1 MAFTYVTVPAGEKIT
16 MGSDGKLIVPDN
28 PIIPFIEGDGTGLDI
43 WKASVRVFDTAISK
57 CYGVSRKISWMEVYA
72 GEKPFNLFRAEMGD
86 QAWLPEE
93 TVRAFKE
100 FLVGIKGP
108 LTTPI
113 GGGIRSLNVALRQ
126 MLDLYVCLRPIRWF
140 QGVPSPVKKPEDVDM
155 VIFREN
161 CEDIYVG
168 IEWMLGTAECDKVK
182 DFLIREMGVDKIR
195 FPETSSIGIKPIS
208 KDGSERLI
216 RAAIEYALS
225 HRRKSVTIVHKGNI
239 MKFTEGA
246 FKDWGYAMATT
257 EFRERVITERESWIV
272 DNQDRNPGL
281 SVEGNA
287 RMIDPGYDMMSS
299 KQKEDICKEVTAA
312 LTLMKSHGSGQWKKL
327 LMIKDTIADITLQQ
341 VLTRAKEFDVLA
353 CMNLEGDFL
362 SDALAAQVGGI
373 GIAPGANINYVTGHA
388 IFEATHG
395 TAPKYANL
403 DKVNPGSVILSGV
416 MMLEYMGWQEAA
428 DMIVK
433 SIDRT
438 IGQKRVTY
446 DFERM
451 MQGAILLSCS
461 EFADALIENMK

>member
-1 MAFTYVTVPAGEKIT
+1 MAYTYLTVPPGDKIT
-16 MGSDGKLIVPDN
+16 MGTDGKLMVPDN
-28 PIIPFIEGDGTGLDI
+28 PIIPFIEGDGTGVDI
-43 WKASVRVFDTAISK
+43 WKASVRVFDAAIEK
-57 CYGVSRKISWMEVYA
+57 VYGSRRKISWMEVYA
-72 GEKPFNLFRAEMGD
+72 GEKPFNLFREKMGD
-86 QAWLPEE
+86 KAWLPDE
-93 TVRAFKE
+93 TVEAFRE

-126 MLDLYVCLRPIRWF
+126 LLDLYVCLRPVRYF
-140 QGVPSPVKKPEDVDM
+140 QGVPSPVKKPQDVDM

-168 IEWMLGTAECDKVK
+168 IEWMTGTADCEKIK
-182 DFLIREMGVDKIR
+182 RFLIEEMGVTKIR

-208 KDGSERLI
+208 KQGSERLI
-216 RAAIEYALS
+216 RAAIQYALD
-225 HRRKSVTIVHKGNI
+225 HKRRSVTLVHKGNI

-246 FKDWGYAMATT
+246 FKDWGYGLDKGV
-257 EFRERVITERESWIV
+257 FRNQIVTERESWII
-272 DNQDRNPGL
+272 DNHDRSVGL
-281 SVEGNA
+281 TVEENA
-287 RMIDPGYDMMSS
+287 RMIDPGYDMMSP
-299 KQKEDICKEVTAA
+299 QQQEDIRSEVKTA
-312 LTLMKSHGSGQWKKL
+312 LTLVQTHGNGQWKRL

-341 VLTRAKEFDVLA
+341 VLTRAKEFDVVA
-353 CMNLEGDFL
+353 TMNLEGDFL

-416 MMLEYMGWQEAA
+416 MMFEHLGWQEAA
-428 DMIVK
+428 DIIVK
-433 SIDRT
+433 SIDKT
-438 IGQKRVTY
+438 IGQKCVTY

-451 MQGAILLSCS
+451 MQGATLLSCS
-461 EFADALIENMK
+461 GFADALIENM